1 MLDEAHG
8 LSILD
13 LWNSHP
19 LHVTLLGH
27 IHLLLLSVTRKRE
40 GVAKEYPQ

>member
-27 IHLLLLSVTRKRE
+27 IHLLLLSVTRRRE
-40 GVAKEYPQ
+40 GPGEEYQQ